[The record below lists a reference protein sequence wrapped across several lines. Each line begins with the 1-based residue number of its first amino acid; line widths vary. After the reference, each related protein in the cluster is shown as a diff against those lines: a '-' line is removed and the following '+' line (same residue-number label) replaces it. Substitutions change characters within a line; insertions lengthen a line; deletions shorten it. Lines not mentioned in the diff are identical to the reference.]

1 VPNNRPLL
9 SLHAVK
15 SLQNANGDN
24 NMFRKYLRQKKN
36 DQNPGN
42 TKRNE
47 ITGLSSSLPSN
58 GDDRKA
64 SKPSDHSVISNGVQ
78 VLGDLKSTKSMQID
92 CHLVG
97 NIQAHI
103 MTIGINGNIEGNVTA
118 DDVVVKGTING
129 DLLATKVRLNSTA
142 KVFGNITHGV
152 IAIEDG
158 ARFEGQVKQSDNL
171 QDNK

>member
-1 VPNNRPLL
+1 MPNNRPRL

-15 SLQNANGDN
+15 PLHDANGDN
-24 NMFRKYLRQKKN
+24 YMFRKHLRQKKN

-42 TKRNE
+42 TRHNE
-47 ITGLSSSLPSN
+47 TTELSSALPSN

-64 SKPSDHSVISNGVQ
+64 SKPSDHSVLSNGVQ
-78 VLGDLKSTKSMQID
+78 VLADLKSTKSMQID
-92 CHLVG
+92 CHVVG

-103 MTIGINGNIEGNVTA
+103 ITIGINGNIEGNVTA

-158 ARFEGQVKQSDNL
+158 ARFEGQVKQRDNL
-171 QDNK
+171 QDKK